1 MAGCSRIEYMA
12 DLIIEFLKDY
22 GYLGMGIMAFL
33 AGTVV
38 PITSEVLLVFFLGIG
53 LNAVGLTVAATIGNT
68 LGGITCFMIG
78 YLTTKE
84 KVQKFFKV
92 PDRRMKRADML
103 IQKYGYWTAAFSFL
117 PVLGEVFLLS
127 LGIMRVDRF
136 KVISLM
142 ALGKLFRY
150 SLVVIS
156 AIGISKFFGF

>member
-1 MAGCSRIEYMA
+1 MA

-53 LNAVGLTVAATIGNT
+53 LNAVGLTVAASIGNT

-127 LGIMRVDRF
+127 LGIMRVNRF

>member
-1 MAGCSRIEYMA
+1 MAE
-12 DLIIEFLKDY
+12 LIIEFLKDY
-22 GYLGMGIMAFL
+22 GYLGMGILAFL

-53 LNAVGLTVAATIGNT
+53 LNAVGLTLAATIGNT

-84 KVQKFFKV
+84 KVQKFFKI

-127 LGIMRVDRF
+127 LGIMRVNRF

-150 SLVVIS
+150 SLVVMS
-156 AIGISKFFGF
+156 AIGISRFFGF

>member
-1 MAGCSRIEYMA
+1 MA
-12 DLIIEFLKDY
+12 DLIIEFLKEY

-53 LNAVGLTVAATIGNT
+53 LNAVGLTLAATIGNT
-68 LGGITCFMIG
+68 LGGVTCFMIG

-127 LGIMRVDRF
+127 LGIMRVNRF

>member
-1 MAGCSRIEYMA
+1 MA

-38 PITSEVLLVFFLGIG
+38 PITSEVLLVFFIGIG
-53 LNAVGLTVAATIGNT
+53 LNAVGLTLAATIGNT
-68 LGGITCFMIG
+68 LGGVTCFMIG

-127 LGIMRVDRF
+127 LGIMRVNRF

>member
-1 MAGCSRIEYMA
+1 MA

>member
-1 MAGCSRIEYMA
+1 MAGCGLIEYMA

-53 LNAVGLTVAATIGNT
+53 LNAVGLTLAATIGNT

-127 LGIMRVDRF
+127 LGIMRVNRF

>member
-1 MAGCSRIEYMA
+1 MAE
-12 DLIIEFLKDY
+12 LIIEFLKDY
-22 GYLGMGIMAFL
+22 GYLGMGILAFL

-53 LNAVGLTVAATIGNT
+53 LNAVGLTLAATIGNT

-84 KVQKFFKV
+84 KVQKFFKI

-103 IQKYGYWTAAFSFL
+103 IQKYGSWTAAFSFL

-127 LGIMRVDRF
+127 LAIMRVNRF

-150 SLVVIS
+150 SLVVMS
-156 AIGISKFFGF
+156 AIGISRFFGF

>member
-1 MAGCSRIEYMA
+1 MAE
-12 DLIIEFLKDY
+12 LIIEFLKDY
-22 GYLGMGIMAFL
+22 GYLGMGILAFL

-53 LNAVGLTVAATIGNT
+53 LNAVGLTLAATIGNT

-84 KVQKFFKV
+84 KVQKFFKI

-127 LGIMRVDRF
+127 LGIMRVNRF

-142 ALGKLFRY
+142 VLGKLFRY
-150 SLVVIS
+150 SLVVMS
-156 AIGISKFFGF
+156 AIGISRFFGF

>member
-1 MAGCSRIEYMA
+1 MA

-53 LNAVGLTVAATIGNT
+53 LNAVGLTLAATIGNT
-68 LGGITCFMIG
+68 LGGVTCFMIG

-127 LGIMRVDRF
+127 LGIMRVNWF

>member
-1 MAGCSRIEYMA
+1 MAE
-12 DLIIEFLKDY
+12 LIIEFLKDY
-22 GYLGMGIMAFL
+22 GYLGMGILAFL

-53 LNAVGLTVAATIGNT
+53 LNAVGLTLAATIGNT

-78 YLTTKE
+78 YITTKE
-84 KVQKFFKV
+84 KVQKFFKI

-127 LGIMRVDRF
+127 LGIMRVNRF

-150 SLVVIS
+150 SLVVMS
-156 AIGISKFFGF
+156 AIGISRFFGF

>member
-127 LGIMRVDRF
+127 LGIMRVNRF

>member
-53 LNAVGLTVAATIGNT
+53 LNAVGLTLAATIGNT
-68 LGGITCFMIG
+68 LGGVTCFMIG

-84 KVQKFFKV
+84 KVQRFFKV

-117 PVLGEVFLLS
+117 PVLGGVFLLS
-127 LGIMRVDRF
+127 LGIMRVNRF